1 MPHIISGVEDQ
12 NLVTRRDTI
21 RLHIHNLMEEMY
33 QEEEVLKAKLI
44 ESVAHCMKELAELC
58 TQLSVPFDGVR
69 NCCTLQFLSL
79 LSLNTFLRSLLRVS
93 HWQLKRKNFVIK
105 RTH

>member
-44 ESVAHCMKELAELC
+44 ESVAHCTKELAELC

-69 NCCTLQFLSL
+69 NCCTLQF
-79 LSLNTFLRSLLRVS
+79 TFITPLPEYILM
-93 HWQLKRKNFVIK
+93 
-105 RTH
+105 